1 MARKRKVHKKRTISP
16 EQIQKMQAGRKRA
29 QVHKERVASVGEL
42 EERLKKARNQIR

>member
-16 EQIQKMQAGRKRA
+16 EQIQKMQEGRKRA
-29 QVHKERVASVGEL
+29 QIHKERVASMSEL